1 MTIMWID
8 ECGRCGRYHRPDYL
22 GDCDADYPLPVS
34 EEGIPQTC
42 ACYDVKCRRTPKE
55 VAHV

>member
-42 ACYDVKCRRTPKE
+42 ETMYRACEDK
-55 VAHV
+55 